1 MIAKKQSENLAPTPE
16 ERRAQRRALASRRN
30 FLRGLGISAAAMPF
44 LGGLSSLA
52 EAQSTTRQK
61 RFIAVY
67 SPNGM
72 LYDSW
77 RPTGGETD
85 FTLSPILSPLER
97 HRAKLLILDRLSIV
111 IARRGPFGHQ
121 RGMGG
126 LLTGQELIG
135 GEGTVGNP
143 GLGGG
148 ISIDQV
154 LAGKLGDTPHPSLQL
169 GVLVDKNYA
178 DRHVNKFM
186 SYAGPAMP
194 LYPNDDPYDAFE
206 KLFGDGTSGADPVA
220 VRRRALRKSVLDH
233 VLGDF
238 SKLDTRLSGDD
249 RQLLQSHA
257 ENIRSIERRL
267 TGENAVTCEPAALG
281 APIDVQQAANFP
293 ALSDLM
299 TDVMVQALACKQTNV
314 VTFMWSYSETGLRY
328 PWADANEDHHGM
340 SHEQTPA
347 LVKVDSWYMQQ
358 FAKML
363 DKLDAVQEP
372 EGTLLDNSAVWMT
385 NCLSNG
391 SQHHSDNMPFVLAGS
406 AAGYFRTGRY
416 LRFNNGTNANLSGA
430 EKSDANPSNQDLI
443 VSIANALGMP
453 ELQTFGNPETCHG
466 PLPNLT

>member
-1 MIAKKQSENLAPTPE
+1 MIATKRHAEPGPSLDEQKT
-16 ERRAQRRALASRRN
+16 QRRAVASRRH

-52 EAQSTTRQK
+52 EAQATARQK

-77 RPTGGETD
+77 HPSGGETD

-135 GEGTVGNP
+135 GEGSVSNP

-154 LAGKLGDTPHPSLQL
+154 LASKLGATPYPSLQL
-169 GVLVDKNYA
+169 GVQVDKNYA

-194 LYPNDDPYDAFE
+194 LYPNDDPYDVFE
-206 KLFGDGTSGADPVA
+206 KLFGDGTSGEDPAV

-238 SKLDTRLSGDD
+238 GKLDTRLSGDD
-249 RQLLQSHA
+249 RLLLQSHA
-257 ENIRSIERRL
+257 EAIRSIERRL
-267 TGENAVTCEPAALG
+267 TGETAVTCEPVGLG
-281 APIDVQQAANFP
+281 TPVDVGQTANFP
-293 ALSDLM
+293 AVSDLM
-299 TDVMVQALACKQTNV
+299 TDIMVQALACGQTNV
-314 VTFMWSYSETGLRY
+314 VTFMWSYSETGMRY
-328 PWADANEDHHGM
+328 PWVQVNADHHGM
-340 SHEQTPA
+340 SHDQAPD
-347 LVKVDSWYMQQ
+347 LVKIDNWYMQQ

-372 EGTLLDNSAVWMT
+372 DGTLLDNSAVWMT

-391 SQHHSDNMPFVLAGS
+391 AAHHSDNMPFVLAGS
-406 AAGYFRTGRY
+406 AGGYFKTGRY
-416 LRFNNGTNANLSGA
+416 LRYNNGTNANLSGA

-466 PLPNLT
+466 PLSNLT